1 MGDYIGEVAG
11 KLVKAKKQAP
21 MDTASAQLV
30 WKLPSSAIDAAN
42 AASNIYKLKHGMFA
56 GVPIICRADDCPY
69 VDVCVIDVLDRVKG
83 FRCPMEA
90 GAIMARFEAWCRH
103 FQIDLTCS
111 TIRDE
116 DLVDVSLIRDL
127 VDNEIQTLRAENR
140 IALNAD
146 FVGKTLVEVDKKCNA
161 YYEDAVTPEA
171 SYKLQLQD
179 KKYKILNLL
188 NSTRQDKARKEKN
201 VDPSD
206 KALGILK
213 KVADLLPVKD
223 LDEVDFEDYEI
234 NDEEIESSVSEE
246 KEPED
251 LIQED
256 DTDLEE
262 IDLDE
267 IDFDNEE
274 EF

>member
-1 MGDYIGEVAG
+1 MGDYIGETAG
-11 KLVKAKKQAP
+11 KLVKAKKQNP
-21 MDTASAQLV
+21 IDTASAQLV
-30 WKLPSSAIDAAN
+30 WKLPSSTVNAAN

-56 GVPIICRADDCPY
+56 GVPIICRAEDCPY
-69 VDVCVIDVLDRVKG
+69 ADVCVIEVSDRVKG

-103 FQIDLTCS
+103 FQIDLS
-111 TIRDE
+111 GSVIKDE

-146 FVGKTLVEVDKKCNA
+146 FIGKTLVEVDKKCNA

-188 NSTRQDKARKEKN
+188 NSTRQDKARKDKN
-201 VDPSD
+201 IGPSD

-234 NDEEIESSVSEE
+234 NDDEVESAVPEQEESEYLVE
-246 KEPED
+246 ED
-251 LIQED
+251 I
-256 DTDLEE
+256 DLEE
-262 IDLDE
+262 IGLDE
-267 IDFDNEE
+267 INLDDEE